1 MSNALTIN
9 KVDDEFVIRFSV
21 NNDKLDLRKIFNF
34 TILDI
39 VYAVNKDALLDDYE
53 CVVASCG
60 EKAALRLVFK
70 HLFKDIGMPPFHLNM
85 NMSLVSSSNP
95 DKHVHLGVR
104 VPTVDQS
111 IQSKNK
117 TRDAPT
123 RNAPTRNA
131 PTHNTPTRNAPTR
144 NAPTRDAPIT
154 RLEMQCLFP
163 SPGHATCEIRISL
176 DEDQQLLLPYED
188 IFIGIFKKMFKKVKG
203 FIETLV

>member
-9 KVDDEFVIRFSV
+9 KVDDDFVIRFSV
-21 NNDKLDLRKIFNF
+21 SNDKLDLRKIFNF

-53 CVVASCG
+53 CVVAPCG

-85 NMSLVSSSNP
+85 NMSLVSSSDP
-95 DKHVHLGVR
+95 DKRVHLGVR
-104 VPTVDQS
+104 VPTVGQS
-111 IQSKNK
+111 VHSNDK
-117 TRDAPT
+117 TRTAPT
-123 RNAPTRNA
+123 RTAPTC
-131 PTHNTPTRNAPTR
+131 
-144 NAPTRDAPIT
+144 DAPIT